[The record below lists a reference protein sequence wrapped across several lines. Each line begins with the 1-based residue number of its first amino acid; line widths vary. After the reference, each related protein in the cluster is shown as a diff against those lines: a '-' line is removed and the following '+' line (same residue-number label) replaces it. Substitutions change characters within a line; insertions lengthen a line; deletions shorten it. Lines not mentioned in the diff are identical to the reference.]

1 MKKSSFKKGRG
12 KTPPIISK
20 KTAKRV
26 AYIQTGNCNLDD
38 IQMIETFKA
47 ETGNAITESSMD
59 FSSSSSDSFSSGGGD
74 FGGGGA
80 DSSW

>member
-1 MKKSSFKKGRG
+1 MKKSTFKKGRG

-20 KTAKRV
+20 KTTKRV
-26 AYIQTGNCNLDD
+26 SYIQTGNANLDD
-38 IQMIETFKA
+38 HQTIESFSV
-47 ETGNAITESSMD
+47 ETGNATDS
-59 FSSSSSDSFSSGGGD
+59 FSSSSDSFSSGGGD

>member
-1 MKKSSFKKGRG
+1 MKKSTFKKGRG

-20 KTAKRV
+20 KTTKRV
-26 AYIQTGNCNLDD
+26 SYIQTGNTNYDD
-38 IQMIETFKA
+38 PQTIESFSV
-47 ETGNAITESSMD
+47 ETGNATSDS
-59 FSSSSSDSFSSGGGD
+59 FSSSSDSFSSGGGD